1 MDLCSDAHRDMEILI
16 INRNYSKLRR
26 LSLCS
31 KIRPLLYTTQPNLS
45 TKGLELSYFFLLLAS
60 PAELIYKKLLTV
72 CAATVCDAEPC

>member
-1 MDLCSDAHRDMEILI
+1 MDLCLDAHRDMEILI

-31 KIRPLLYTTQPNLS
+31 EIRPLLYTTTQPNLS

-60 PAELIYKKLLTV
+60 PAELIYKKLLLV
-72 CAATVCDAEPC
+72 CGNSV